1 MTLTNRDPRFPGP
14 SIPSVTVRE
23 TRARLTTGDEP
34 APALIDVR
42 EAWEYAEGHAVG
54 AVNLPL
60 SELQARAGEV
70 PRDRDVFLIC
80 HVGQRSMVAARFLK
94 GQGVERVLNV
104 EGGTDEW
111 VAARLPIER

>member
-1 MTLTNRDPRFPGP
+1 MSNRDPRFAGP

-23 TRARLTTGDEP
+23 VRERLTAGEEP

-42 EAWEYAEGHAVG
+42 EAWEYAEGHAAG
-54 AVNLPL
+54 AVSLPL
-60 SELQARAGEV
+60 SELQARVSEV

-80 HVGQRSMVAARFLK
+80 HVGNRSLTAARFLK
-94 GQGVERVLNV
+94 GQGVERSLNV

-111 VAARLPIER
+111 EAARLPMER